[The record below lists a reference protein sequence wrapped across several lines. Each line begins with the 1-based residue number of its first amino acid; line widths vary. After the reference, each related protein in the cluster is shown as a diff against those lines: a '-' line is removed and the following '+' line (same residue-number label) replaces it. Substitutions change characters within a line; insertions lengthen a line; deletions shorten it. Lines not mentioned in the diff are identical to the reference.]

1 MTAKIPRNIWALA
14 ALLATFPA
22 GMAKAQ
28 SDAAAAFPSRTIT
41 ILVPFAAGGPPDVV
55 ARVIAPLMSEALGK
69 PVVIENRPGAST
81 TIVHHA
87 VARAD
92 ADGHTLMA
100 LDPSHTVVPHILA
113 KPGFEPLKDYKY
125 IALTAQSVLTVVI
138 DPKLPIKN
146 AVELVAYAKQ
156 NPGDLKAG
164 HTGAGTPPHLG
175 LVGLTEPTGMTVTQ
189 VVYKGAAIAIN
200 DVVGGHISMLVTAP
214 STSAQL
220 HLSGRARVVGVTGAK
235 RLSSLPDVPTL
246 KEQGIE
252 TPSLD
257 SGVWFGLAAPAG
269 TADAIIAKLNAATN
283 KAVQDKGAI
292 ATLAKTD
299 IFMTGGSV
307 QDCENLVRTQLG
319 VWRDLMK
326 KAGVKPE

>member
-1 MTAKIPRNIWALA
+1 MPSIITRTASALA
-14 ALLATFPA
+14 ALVTLFPQGTA
-22 GMAKAQ
+22 NAQ
-28 SDAAAAFPSRTIT
+28 GDAAASFPNRAIT

-55 ARVIAPLMSEALGK
+55 ARVIAPVMSEALGK

-87 VARAD
+87 VARAEP
-92 ADGHTLMA
+92 DGHTLMA

-113 KPGFEPLKDYKY
+113 KPGFEPLRDYKY
-125 IALTAQSVLTVVI
+125 IALTAQSVLTVAI
-138 DPKLPIKN
+138 NADLPIKN
-146 AVELVAYAKQ
+146 AVDLVAYARQ
-156 NPGDLKAG
+156 NPGELKAG

-175 LVGLTEPTGMTVTQ
+175 LLGLTEATGITVTQ
-189 VVYKGAAIAIN
+189 VVYKGAAIAMN

-269 TADAIIAKLNAATN
+269 TPDAIIAKLNAAAN
-283 KAVQDKGAI
+283 KAVQDKNVV

-299 IFMTGGSV
+299 IFVTGGSV
-307 QDCENLVRTQLG
+307 QDCESLVRAQLA